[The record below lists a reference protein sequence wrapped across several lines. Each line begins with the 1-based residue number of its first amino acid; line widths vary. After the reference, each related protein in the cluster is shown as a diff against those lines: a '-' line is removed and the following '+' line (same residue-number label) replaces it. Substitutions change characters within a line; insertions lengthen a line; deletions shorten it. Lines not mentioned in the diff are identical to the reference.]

1 MEYRKLG
8 HTDIN
13 VSKICLGTMTWGEQ
27 NTEKEAHEQLDFA
40 INSGINFIDVAEMY
54 PVPPRAETY
63 GLTESYV
70 GNWLNKR
77 KDRDNLI
84 IATKVSAKAEWLPY
98 IRDGQIKLDEK
109 NINQALDDSLK
120 RLKTDYVDLYQMHWP
135 ERDTNFFGRLGY
147 YHAPDKDGVPIV
159 ETLEVLGEL
168 VKQGKIRSIGISN
181 ETPWGLNEYL
191 RIANEKGHPRIVSIQ
206 NPYNLLNRTFEI
218 GLSEFSH
225 REQIG
230 LLAYSPLAFG
240 SLSGKYLNNKK
251 PEGARLTLFE
261 RFTRYL
267 NPRATEATKLYVE
280 LAKKNGLDPAQM
292 ALSYV
297 TSRPFLTSNIIGAT
311 SMEQLKIDIESINI
325 ELSND
330 VIKEIESI
338 HEKIPNPSI
347 SINLKTDKKSIFI
360 EIIDNG
366 IGISKEKVGKIFEPY
381 FTTKNKGTGL
391 GLSIVKKIIEDHNGK
406 IKIDKNKQ
414 MAGTTSLIIFEN
426 TKA

>member
-1 MEYRKLG
+1 M
-8 HTDIN
+8 
-13 VSKICLGTMTWGEQ
+13 
-27 NTEKEAHEQLDFA
+27 
-40 INSGINFIDVAEMY
+40 
-54 PVPPRAETY
+54 
-63 GLTESYV
+63 
-70 GNWLNKR
+70 
-77 KDRDNLI
+77 
-84 IATKVSAKAEWLPY
+84 SAKAEWLPY

-191 RIANEKGHPRIVSIQ
+191 RIANEKVYPRIVSIQ

-251 PEGARLTLFE
+251 PDIARLTLLE
-261 RFTRYL
+261 RFQSYL
-267 NPRATEATKLYVE
+267 NPRETEATKL
-280 LAKKNGLDPAQM
+280 
-292 ALSYV
+292 
-297 TSRPFLTSNIIGAT
+297 
-311 SMEQLKIDIESINI
+311 
-325 ELSND
+325 
-330 VIKEIESI
+330 
-338 HEKIPNPSI
+338 
-347 SINLKTDKKSIFI
+347 
-360 EIIDNG
+360 
-366 IGISKEKVGKIFEPY
+366 
-381 FTTKNKGTGL
+381 
-391 GLSIVKKIIEDHNGK
+391 
-406 IKIDKNKQ
+406 
-414 MAGTTSLIIFEN
+414 
-426 TKA
+426 

>member
-40 INSGINFIDVAEMY
+40 IDSGINFIDVAEMY

-168 VKQGKIRSIGISN
+168 VKQGKIRSIGIAN
-181 ETPWGLNEYL
+181 DTPWGLNEYL

-338 HEKIPNPSI
+338 HEKIPNPS
-347 SINLKTDKKSIFI
+347 
-360 EIIDNG
+360 
-366 IGISKEKVGKIFEPY
+366 P
-381 FTTKNKGTGL
+381 
-391 GLSIVKKIIEDHNGK
+391 
-406 IKIDKNKQ
+406 
-414 MAGTTSLIIFEN
+414 
-426 TKA
+426 